1 MAQTLGTAIEQLA
14 AVGTPPPVAASFP
27 SKSAA
32 DSAAQQARAPAPVAP
47 KANASAVEAAAT
59 AASAGSPPSAA
70 IQAVVEAINVSF
82 MTSGKSLELSVDAES
97 NRSIV
102 ILRDTMTG
110 AVIGQFPTEQV
121 LRLQSLLGTDPHVL
135 IDRTA

>member
-32 DSAAQQARAPAPVAP
+32 DSTARQPRTPASTAP
-47 KANASAVEAAAT
+47 
-59 AASAGSPPSAA
+59 AASAAVSAA
-70 IQAVVEAINVSF
+70 AASEELSPAAAALAVIETINAGF
-82 MTSGKSLELSVDAES
+82 LTAGKSLRLSVDAAS

-102 ILRDTMTG
+102 ILRDTATG
-110 AVIGQFPTEQV
+110 TVIGQFPTEEV
-121 LRLQSLLGTDPHVL
+121 LRLQGLLSSDPHAL
-135 IDRTA
+135 IDLTA

>member
-27 SKSAA
+27 SKSAGDA
-32 DSAAQQARAPAPVAP
+32 AAQQTRAPAPAVV
-47 KANASAVEAAAT
+47 KANAAAT
-59 AASAGSPPSAA
+59 AAAAVAANSAVPPAA
-70 IQAVVEAINVSF
+70 ATQAVIETINASF
-82 MTSGKSLELSVDAES
+82 LTAGKSLELSVDSQS

-102 ILRDTMTG
+102 ILRDTETG

-121 LRLQSLLGTDPHVL
+121 LRLQSLLGVDPHVL
-135 IDRTA
+135 IDLTA